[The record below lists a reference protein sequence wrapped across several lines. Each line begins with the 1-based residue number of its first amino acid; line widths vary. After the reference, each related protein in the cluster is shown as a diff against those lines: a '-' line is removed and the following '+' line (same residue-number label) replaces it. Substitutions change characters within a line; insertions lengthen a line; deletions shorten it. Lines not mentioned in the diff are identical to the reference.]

1 MKNVFKTALVALVL
15 TGLCVAQQEVN
26 PDHFEGDTA
35 KQPVKVKQIA
45 KKSSKNLAAT
55 PAKHHTNKSVNKP
68 VLSARAGGN

>member
-1 MKNVFKTALVALVL
+1 MKNVFRTAFVALLL

-26 PDHFEGDTA
+26 PDHFDGYAA
-35 KQPVKVKQIA
+35 KQSVKVKQPS